1 MKEKED
7 KLRLVKQILVDDN
20 VPSVSKDCVVPI
32 INCAEA
38 TPKTTEGRS
47 RRVSLSYI
55 TQFTFE
61 NIV

>member
-20 VPSVSKDCVVPI
+20 VPSVSKDCVVPT

-38 TPKTTEGRS
+38 TPRTTEGRS

-55 TQFTFE
+55 
-61 NIV
+61 I